1 MLLETVHIA
10 CHQLEGQR
18 GYSFST
24 PRLCEWIWRVSGST
38 RRSGSLTGSALH
50 EIRSIHPDVPPYAD
64 HVYGAGSVMGL
75 KPLVF
80 PRSSGRF

>member
-10 CHQLEGQR
+10 CHQLEGWQ

-24 PRLCEWIWRVSGST
+24 LRLCKWIWHVSGST
-38 RRSGSLTGSALH
+38 QRLGSLTGSTLH
-50 EIRSIHPDVPPYAD
+50 KIRSIHLDVPPYAD
-64 HVYGAGSVMGL
+64 HVYGVGSVIGL

-80 PRSSGRF
+80 P